1 MTITFYNLP
10 KYLAAVGANVNDLC
24 TITNDLESWEFS
36 QSNPQKVCQNIINT
50 TYPFCDIFTLA
61 QALDI
66 SPGVLSN
73 PDYISSDFGYKTFY
87 IDKETGRVSRYPIF
101 AKSRRIDA
109 PPPLL
114 KEIQR
119 RLASAFTVFPAHPAN
134 FAFIQN
140 KSIKDALE
148 VLKESQTIIHVD
160 LKDFFESHS
169 EVYLNKKIGKLIYNE
184 EALED
189 NQWKFI
195 RAITRWITLKHSL
208 PQGAPTSPIIS
219 VVVNYEMDAKL
230 ADTANTHGLSYVRY
244 ADDLFFGGNISADA
258 ALDFIESLPEMVQ
271 PFRINHSKVGVMTD
285 SVRPIPTGVIIKI
298 APKRIAPSQSAKIL
312 AECRQALNDQTA
324 ELIVSD
330 YKLTIKTKILRDT
343 TVTDATTLLTPFIT
357 WLTTRYPALNAHC
370 KLRIYHLAKTKA
382 VLGAHIYNGEIKF
395 SRKQY
400 NNMRLQ
406 AMLIGM
412 QAAFKYASKV
422 LSPELD
428 GLRSVY
434 VENSVQEVARAINGV
449 HMYPVTSDVN
459 HKRNLFYKPLS
470 YRQYRGKVNWIN
482 QIQAEKAAKL
492 KSVELKFFKSTL
504 RKICGFLES
513 TEVIQEEVINS
524 IIEQAVEY
532 YEQ

>member
-10 KYLAAVGANVNDLC
+10 KYLSTGSANVNDLC
-24 TITNDLESWEFS
+24 TVTNDLESFES
-36 QSNPQKVCQNIINT
+36 SSSNPQKVCQNIINT
-50 TYPFCDIFTLA
+50 TYPFCDIFTLS

-73 PDYISSDFGYKTFY
+73 PDFIASGVGYKTFY
-87 IDKETGRVSRYPIF
+87 IDKETGKVSRYPIF
-101 AKSRRIDA
+101 AKYRRIDA
-109 PPPLL
+109 PPPLV

-119 RLASAFTVFPAHPAN
+119 RLASAFTVFPAHQAN

-148 VLKESQTIIHVD
+148 VLKNSKTIIHVD

-169 EVYLNKKIGKLIYNE
+169 EVYLNRKIGKLIYDKDT
-184 EALED
+184 LED
-189 NQWKFI
+189 YQWKFV
-195 RAITRWITLKHSL
+195 RSITRWITIKHYL

-219 VVVNYEMDAKL
+219 VVANYEMDAKL
-230 ADTANTHGLSYVRY
+230 AEAAGTQGLVYVRY
-244 ADDLFFGGNISADA
+244 ADDLFFGGSISADA

-312 AECRQALNDQTA
+312 SECRQALGDQTS
-324 ELIVSD
+324 ELLVSD
-330 YKLTIKTKILRDT
+330 YKLTIKTKVLRDT
-343 TVTDATTLLTPFIT
+343 SVSDATTLLTPFIT
-357 WLTTRYPALNAHC
+357 WLTTKYPSLNAQC

-395 SRKQY
+395 SRKHY

-406 AMLIGM
+406 AMLVGM
-412 QAAFKYASKV
+412 QTAFKYASKI
-422 LSPELD
+422 LSPALD

-434 VENSVQEVARAINGV
+434 AMNSVDEIASLINGV
-449 HMYPVTSDVN
+449 NRYPFNSDVS
-459 HKRNLFYKPLS
+459 HKRNLLHKPMSYK
-470 YRQYRGKVNWIN
+470 QYRGKVNWIN
-482 QIQAEKAAKL
+482 QIQPEKAAKL
-492 KSVELKFFKSTL
+492 KSVEVKFFKSTL
-504 RKICGFLES
+504 HKICELLES
-513 TEVIQEEVINS
+513 TEVLQEAAINS
-524 IIEQAVEY
+524 IIEQAVIQY
-532 YEQ
+532 YE

>member
-10 KYLAAVGANVNDLC
+10 KYLSTGSANVNDLC
-24 TITNDLESWEFS
+24 TVTNDLESFES
-36 QSNPQKVCQNIINT
+36 SSSNPQKVCQNIINT

-73 PDYISSDFGYKTFY
+73 PDFIASGVGYKTFY
-87 IDKETGRVSRYPIF
+87 IDKETGKVSRYPIF
-101 AKSRRIDA
+101 AKYRRIDA
-109 PPPLL
+109 PPPLV

-119 RLASAFTVFPAHPAN
+119 RLASAFTVFPAHQAN

-148 VLKESQTIIHVD
+148 VLKNSKTIIHVD

-169 EVYLNKKIGKLIYNE
+169 EVYLNRKIGKLIYDKDT
-184 EALED
+184 LED
-189 NQWKFI
+189 YQWKFV
-195 RAITRWITLKHSL
+195 RSITRWITIKHYL

-219 VVVNYEMDAKL
+219 VVANYEMDAKL
-230 ADTANTHGLSYVRY
+230 AEAAGTQGLVYVRY
-244 ADDLFFGGNISADA
+244 ADDLFFGGSISADA

-312 AECRQALNDQTA
+312 SECRQALGDQTS
-324 ELIVSD
+324 ELLVSD
-330 YKLTIKTKILRDT
+330 YKLTIKTKVLRDT
-343 TVTDATTLLTPFIT
+343 SVSDATTLLTPFIT
-357 WLTTRYPALNAHC
+357 WLTTKYPSLSAQC

-395 SRKQY
+395 SRKHY

-406 AMLIGM
+406 AMLVGM
-412 QAAFKYASKV
+412 QTAFKYASKI
-422 LSPELD
+422 LSPALD
-428 GLRSVY
+428 GLRAVY
-434 VENSVQEVARAINGV
+434 AMNSVDEIASLINGV
-449 HMYPVTSDVN
+449 DRYPFNSDVS
-459 HKRNLFYKPLS
+459 HKRNLLHKPMSYK
-470 YRQYRGKVNWIN
+470 QYRGKVNWIN
-482 QIQAEKAAKL
+482 QIQPEKAAKL
-492 KSVELKFFKSTL
+492 KSVEVKFFKSTL
-504 RKICGFLES
+504 HKICELLES
-513 TEVIQEEVINS
+513 TEVLQEAAINS
-524 IIEQAVEY
+524 IIEQAVIQY
-532 YEQ
+532 YE